1 MQVHTREFPSDRVS
15 LLTTDS
21 SGFSDINVGKHDF
34 HSLNAELRS
43 RLDSVVAGCCL
54 LKIESYIF
62 RKVERPGT
70 RESIYIASSNPL
82 TEGTKTIGSK

>member
-1 MQVHTREFPSDRVS
+1 MQVHTRELPSDRVS

-62 RKVERPGT
+62 RKGT